1 MEHPAIPPSL
11 LYRIRTARRP
21 KVTDTSVPQFH
32 DTVDLL
38 IKILKKAAEPGAESI
53 NTESKAFMNKI
64 GLDSYIKEFFE
75 LTRFS
80 LIDKRFHPPDHT
92 PENIQLLNRCRFQLQ
107 ILLLQE
113 NPALVTDVI
122 EPACNSIMEKLGCA
136 KYERDPKEKVVDLTN
151 RSTLISELQSHLG
164 KLGCVTDM
172 SDEIVIDAFEKQ
184 ISHDVTTAHSLVD
197 VLVETQKKRHSERLD
212 IEIACR
218 KSEGI
223 VTTAELRSAYM
234 DFDIPNFGDG
244 INDDVLMGLLRAS
257 LGSASRENLKI
268 IAKARN
274 NNSINQL
281 ADEESFF
288 DEPMTEDP
296 SLDIYYA
303 QHPVGL
309 SNIGN
314 TCYLNSLL
322 QYIYTIKDIRETV
335 MNMEAYVENESAE
348 GWEEKVIDGRK
359 LSQQD
364 VAEAKEIVTELQGLF
379 TQMASAKSR
388 SVSPSSRLVELL
400 LSTGKDGLTDTK
412 TQRSLNESFEQQD
425 VSETMT
431 ILMYRLNAAFKPI
444 LSEQDNKPIDRFNSL
459 FYVKAIRK
467 AIELDSSTG
476 KRVER
481 LIPED
486 FSTLLLNV
494 KEPIT
499 MEELIDDYFDAVE
512 PEFEGQNSDQTT
524 TEIIDKNE
532 TSQSSNQPTITEL
545 QNRDITVTELPPIL
559 QIHLM
564 RTQFDRKGNTSYKSN
579 ATVTIPKRIYMDQYL
594 ESGQELNAPR
604 IKRMKMWKR
613 NRRECRKIL
622 EAINQK
628 RERIGSKL
636 PADGSSN
643 EVSHNLPSNTEPE
656 TGETAAPPDVNSTV
670 HLDNDEFV
678 QLSKISEL
686 TTKLK
691 EETVNL
697 NQAEYK
703 VHAVFHHEGG
713 ANFGHYWVYILDE
726 ASEEPRWFK
735 YSDDFVSEVGIA
747 QENEIFNGVQGS
759 TACFCVYVRSNID
772 VVQTVWR
779 SIS

>member
-172 SDEIVIDAFEKQ
+172 SDEIIIDAFEKQ

-364 VAEAKEIVTELQGLF
+364 VAEAKEIVTELRGLF

-412 TQRSLNESFEQQD
+412 TQRSPNESFEQQD

-532 TSQSSNQPTITEL
+532 TSQSS
-545 QNRDITVTELPPIL
+545 
-559 QIHLM
+559 
-564 RTQFDRKGNTSYKSN
+564 
-579 ATVTIPKRIYMDQYL
+579 
-594 ESGQELNAPR
+594 
-604 IKRMKMWKR
+604 
-613 NRRECRKIL
+613 
-622 EAINQK
+622 
-628 RERIGSKL
+628 KL

-656 TGETAAPPDVNSTV
+656 TGETAAPPEDNSTV
-670 HLDNDEFV
+670 HSDLDNDEFV

-703 VHAVFHHEGG
+703 IHAVFHHEGG